1 MIKAGECSI
10 LTTDKLEVVSE
21 ILVAHCDFKEGVTC
35 APNRWG
41 MADMAGIIPALCL
54 ICTANWM
61 MFKDHW
67 MDGLPC
73 FWTKTHQHAF

>member
-1 MIKAGECSI
+1 MIKAGEFSI

-21 ILVAHCDFKEGVTC
+21 ILVAHCDFKKGVKC
-35 APNRWG
+35 APNRLG
-41 MADMAGIIPALCL
+41 MAGIIPALCL
-54 ICTANWM
+54 ICTANGM

-73 FWTKTHQHAF
+73 FWTKSHQHAF